1 MSSRYFENFP
11 SVTYN
16 NSLAKNITVRA
27 RILSQL
33 KISAINF
40 YPYVI
45 KDGQTAEGLAYDY
58 YGNPNYNWII
68 YYSNDIIDPYFDWP
82 LSTPEFEKFISK
94 KYESYPG
101 YNDCIIQAKET
112 TAYYKKIAKEYY
124 LNNFSNALK
133 MSSDYTLA
141 TDGYDWTKI
150 TVDEDIKISS
160 VLTPDPAIWQEID
173 VYTHESDLNDK
184 KRYIQLLDRT
194 YTSIIEKQLRE
205 IVNA

>member
-1 MSSRYFENFP
+1 
-11 SVTYN
+11 
-16 NSLAKNITVRA
+16 
-27 RILSQL
+27 
-33 KISAINF
+33 
-40 YPYVI
+40 
-45 KDGQTAEGLAYDY
+45 
-58 YGNPNYNWII
+58 
-68 YYSNDIIDPYFDWP
+68 
-82 LSTPEFEKFISK
+82 
-94 KYESYPG
+94 
-101 YNDCIIQAKET
+101 
-112 TAYYKKIAKEYY
+112 
-124 LNNFSNALK
+124 